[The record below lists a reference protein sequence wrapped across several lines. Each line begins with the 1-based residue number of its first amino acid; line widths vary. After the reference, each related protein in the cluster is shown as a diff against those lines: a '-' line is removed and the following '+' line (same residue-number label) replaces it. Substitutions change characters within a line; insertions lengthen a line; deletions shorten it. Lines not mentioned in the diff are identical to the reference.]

1 MQYGIYRVI
10 IYLIMFKIS
19 SFSIKRLFGHK
30 DVSLQFKDKVQ
41 IYIGENGLGKT
52 TVLNAFNYILTLDWK
67 ELSYINFEEIS
78 IVVNKTKYV
87 FLRSKIEA
95 YLKRQENSRRSGF
108 AQHLS
113 EGLTKDDL
121 LKLKVLVNNSDS
133 IEKMRNVQS
142 YLSSHG
148 YRINASSRFIYESVI
163 ELLSM
168 RDSFKEFED
177 FSFVISSERPQILYY
192 TTYRRVEKNL
202 AVILRRLMEKDSFD
216 YRIPRY
222 IREDFEEAVQSSKF
236 IHFGMGDVKREIN
249 DICDIITK
257 ISREKLDALSTDL
270 LKAEINGFKD
280 NNRKFSQSDKDKL
293 HSILN
298 RRHIGLIDNEKKNIW
313 KNINDNSIYNEDH
326 KALFYLLSKLVEI
339 YDSYAKYDVAIK
351 RFCNTCNDYLFEKAF
366 SFDEESLQLKLFRN
380 VQNKTDEAE
389 IELEQL
395 SSGEKQ
401 IVSLFAD
408 VYLNHIDDN
417 FIFLIDEPEL
427 SLSIFWQKRLLPDV
441 MESDKCSLLFAV
453 THSPFIFENKYE
465 DNTVGLNE
473 FMSYSK

>member
-1 MQYGIYRVI
+1 M
-10 IYLIMFKIS
+10 
-19 SFSIKRLFGHK
+19 
-30 DVSLQFKDKVQ
+30 
-41 IYIGENGLGKT
+41 
-52 TVLNAFNYILTLDWK
+52 
-67 ELSYINFEEIS
+67 
-78 IVVNKTKYV
+78 
-87 FLRSKIEA
+87 
-95 YLKRQENSRRSGF
+95 
-108 AQHLS
+108 
-113 EGLTKDDL
+113 
-121 LKLKVLVNNSDS
+121 
-133 IEKMRNVQS
+133 
-142 YLSSHG
+142 
-148 YRINASSRFIYESVI
+148 
-163 ELLSM
+163 
-168 RDSFKEFED
+168 
-177 FSFVISSERPQILYY
+177 
-192 TTYRRVEKNL
+192 
-202 AVILRRLMEKDSFD
+202 D

-270 LKAEINGFKD
+270 LKAEINGFED
-280 NNRKFSQSDKDKL
+280 NDRKKFNQIDIGKL

-298 RRHIGLIDNEKKNIW
+298 RRHIGLIEKEKENIW
-313 KNINDNSIYNEDH
+313 KNINEGTIYNEDH

-351 RFCNTCNDYLFEKAF
+351 KFCNTCNNYLFEKTF

-380 VQNKTDEAE
+380 VQNKVDEAE

-441 MESDKCSLLFAV
+441 MKSDKCSLLFAV
-453 THSPFIFENKYE
+453 THSPFIFENDYE